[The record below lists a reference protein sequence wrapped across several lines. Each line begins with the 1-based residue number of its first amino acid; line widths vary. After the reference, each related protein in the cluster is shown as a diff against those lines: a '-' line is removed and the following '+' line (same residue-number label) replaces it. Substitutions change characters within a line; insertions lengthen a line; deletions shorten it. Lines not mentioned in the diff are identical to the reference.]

1 MTTATKIRLWTV
13 EEYHKMIESGILT
26 RDSHVELLE
35 GRIVEMSFQGP
46 LHAATTQRASDY
58 IKARLHEQAHV
69 RMQLPVTL
77 PTSEPEP
84 DVAVVRIDR
93 GAYGDHHP
101 TPDEIFLLVEVADT
115 IDRQDACPTGIDRL
129 EKAPLYARANIPEY
143 WILDV
148 SDRQAYIFRD
158 RTSVGYRSSFV
169 LPDNAAIALRAF
181 PTIEISLSELF
192 LP

>member
-1 MTTATKIRLWTV
+1 MTTATKIRSWTV

-35 GRIVEMSFQGP
+35 GRIVEMSPQGP
-46 LHAATTQRASDY
+46 LHAGTTQRASDY
-58 IKARLHEQAHV
+58 IKARLQERAHV

-84 DVAVVRIDR
+84 DVAVVKIDR

-115 IDRQDACPTGIDRL
+115 TLRIDRL

-158 RTSVGYRSSFV
+158 LTSAGYRTSFV

-181 PTIEISLSELF
+181 PTIEISISELF